1 MSVKTALAATALAL
15 AASTA
20 SAASLDL
27 AARGLVQGGLIAQT
41 EAANV
46 AFNFSTGFLDIKG
59 DDGSTYGSLA
69 VFFVPALD
77 ALLELSPSP
86 TEPNFFEGT
95 LVEYDTD
102 PMHAVGLFYDA
113 TSMRYVLAEAT
124 APTGT
129 AFDLSGDLILSGVS
143 AAVYNVAPIPLP
155 APAGLLLA
163 GLASIA
169 GLRAARRRNEGV
181 HARP

>member
-1 MSVKTALAATALAL
+1 MSVKTALAATVFAL

-27 AARGLVQGGLIAQT
+27 AARGLVQGALIAQT
-41 EAANV
+41 DDANV
-46 AFNFSTGFLDIKG
+46 FFDLTGGSLVIDG
-59 DDGSTYGSLA
+59 DDGSTSGFLT
-69 VFFVPALD
+69 VFLGPPFD
-77 ALLELSPSP
+77 TLLELFPSP
-86 TEPNFFEGT
+86 NGLNFFTGT
-95 LVEYDTD
+95 LVEYDSD

-113 TSMRYVLAEAT
+113 GAMRYVLAEAT
-124 APTGT
+124 APTGA

-155 APAGLLLA
+155 APAGLLVA

-169 GLRAARRRNEGV
+169 GLRAARRRNKGCMR
-181 HARP
+181 AS